1 MDALDVDIQWFESE
15 RSILHMYCTKCNRY
29 TDSEVCPECGSK
41 TVKVAPHVIY
51 WCDDCGVPIIHT
63 PGERKIRCPL
73 CGGEAHY
80 LCADIRPVF
89 PEERLL
95 LEVMEG
101 KPLAYKDASVWAVGS
116 KYYVNG
122 KTHSIS
128 VSEILASD
136 PATIREQLEKYQSE
150 NTDGAF
156 ELYRD
161 RFIDT
166 NKEHLGELVREACDF
181 IIKAS
186 KGYPEENLVVSFSGG
201 KDSTVTA
208 DLAVRAL
215 SNPYLVHIFGDT
227 TLEFPSTI
235 EYGKRFRENHPL
247 AIFKVARNYE
257 QDFYDVANV
266 IGPPART
273 MRWCCSMFKTGP
285 ISRAFR
291 GLFGDE
297 PILTFYGIRKNESV
311 SRSKYNR
318 IEDSAESVKIQRQK
332 VASPIFYWNDC
343 DVWLYILSEGIDFND
358 AYRLGYERVGCWM
371 CPNNNPR
378 AQFLSQIYMPQQSEK
393 WHSFLVDFA
402 RRIGKPDPEAYVDTG
417 KWKARQGGNGVAAAK
432 TIQVEASHCATD
444 DNAMI
449 FSLERPYSDEF
460 VGLMTPIGD
469 YAPGLG
475 RSLLHESVIVDH
487 RTREPLIAVMPFTQP
502 GYEYAAKVRILKTS
516 ESDSLLRMAKYQV
529 VKYNACRKCLKCE
542 ALCRFNA
549 ITVNES
555 GYHIDPTKCMHCHQ
569 CVTDKYLEGGCL
581 MRKYLRVQEG

>member
-1 MDALDVDIQWFESE
+1 
-15 RSILHMYCTKCNRY
+15 MYCVKCNRY
-29 TDSEVCPECGSK
+29 TDSEMCPECGNE
-41 TVKVAPHVIY
+41 TVEVAPHVVY
-51 WCDDCGVPIIHT
+51 WCDNCKIPIIHT
-63 PGERKIRCPL
+63 PSKNRITCPRC
-73 CGGEAHY
+73 GSEAHY
-80 LCADIRPVF
+80 LCADTRPVF

-95 LEVMEG
+95 FEVMIG
-101 KPLAYKDASVWAVGS
+101 KPLVFQGDSVWAVGS

-122 KTHSIS
+122 KPNSITAAT
-128 VSEILASD
+128 ILATD
-136 PATIREQLEKYQSE
+136 PNAIRKQLDEYGPSNTSE
-150 NTDGAF
+150 GFERHKNAF
-156 ELYRD
+156 IEA
-161 RFIDT
+161 
-166 NKEHLGELVREACDF
+166 NKDHLDALVREASNF
-181 IIKAS
+181 IVNAS
-186 KGYPEENLVVSFSGG
+186 KGYPDENLVVSFSGG

-235 EYGKRFRENHPL
+235 EYGKRFRDNHPL
-247 AIFKVARNYE
+247 AIFKVAKNYE
-257 QDFYDVANV
+257 QDFYDVAKV

-285 ISRAFR
+285 ISRAFK

-297 PILTFYGIRKNESV
+297 RILTFYGIRKNESV

-358 AYRLGYERVGCWM
+358 AYRFGYERVGCWM

-378 AQFLSQIYMPQQSEK
+378 AQFLSQIYMPEQSER
-393 WHSFLVDFA
+393 WRSFLVDFA
-402 RRIGKPDPEAYVDTG
+402 RRIGKPDPEVYVDTG

-432 TIQVEASHCATD
+432 TIRVEASHCATD
-444 DNAMI
+444 ENAMI

-475 RSLLHESVIVDH
+475 RPLLHESVIVDH
-487 RTREPLIAVMPFTQP
+487 KTNEPLISVMPFSQP

-516 ESDSLLRMAKYQV
+516 DSEALLRMAKYQV
-529 VKYNACRKCLKCE
+529 VKYNACRQCLKCE

-549 ITVNES
+549 ITINNG
-555 GYHIDPTKCMHCHQ
+555 GYHIDPAKCTHCHQ